1 MEDQQ
6 EQSIA
11 KTLAKYDLP
20 NEGSEFRL
28 MLLAFVKEKGYERFY
43 RHASK
48 LAGDEKLRKSLDS
61 FANEEAQHQVRIQE
75 VYTEV
80 KGILHM
86 PESIADLLG
95 KCPSEGPLVQPGV
108 SRSEAFEMAI
118 KLEKDGQL
126 YFEARMAESEE
137 PEVEELLEYLAVL
150 EEEHYVRLKAMRDDM
165 K

>member
-6 EQSIA
+6 EQAIA
-11 KTLAKYDLP
+11 KALAKYDLP
-20 NEGSEFRL
+20 NEGNEFRL
-28 MLLAFVKEKGYERFY
+28 MLLAYAKERGYERFY

-48 LAGDEKLRKSLDS
+48 LVGHEKLRKSLDS
-61 FANEEAQHQVRIQE
+61 FASEEALHQARIQDVYAE
-75 VYTEV
+75 VRGT
-80 KGILHM
+80 LNM
-86 PESIADLLG
+86 PENAIDLLG

-108 SRSEAFEMAI
+108 PPDQVFEMAI

-150 EEEHYVRLKAMRDDM
+150 EEEHYVLLKSMRDDM

>member
-1 MEDQQ
+1 MEDEQ
-6 EQSIA
+6 EQAIA
-11 KTLAKYDLP
+11 KALAKYDLP

-28 MLLAFVKEKGYERFY
+28 MLLAYAKERGYERFY

-48 LAGDEKLRKSLDS
+48 LAGDEKLRKALNS
-61 FANEEAQHQVRIQE
+61 FANEEGQHQVRIQE
-75 VYTEV
+75 VYAEV
-80 KGILHM
+80 KGTLNM
-86 PESIADLLG
+86 PDAVVDLLG
-95 KCPSEGPLVQPGV
+95 KCPSQGPLVQPGV
-108 SRSEAFEMAI
+108 APNEVFDMAI

-126 YFEARMAESEE
+126 YFEARMAESNE

>member
-1 MEDQQ
+1 MEDEQ
-6 EQSIA
+6 EQAIA
-11 KTLAKYDLP
+11 KALSKYDLP
-20 NEGSEFRL
+20 NGGKEFRL
-28 MLLAFVKEKGYERFY
+28 MLLAYAKERGYERFY

-61 FANEEAQHQVRIQE
+61 FANEEADHQVRIQE
-75 VYTEV
+75 VYFEV
-80 KGILHM
+80 KGTLNM
-86 PESIADLLG
+86 PDNVVDLLS
-95 KCPSEGPLVQPGV
+95 KCPTEGPLVQPGV
-108 SRSEAFEMAI
+108 APSEVFEMAI